1 MAQRKKSSAGKAG
14 GKANDR
20 LSVNQTADELIRM
33 AEEGGVEQN
42 FFFTTTFNRYKVQ
55 LNTLTRLQKE
65 LNDGDLL
72 ISKEYVKG
80 RPNLVANPA
89 IAEYNRT
96 ATAANQTVATL
107 LKIITTFA
115 DGPVMNTSAAAGDD
129 CDL

>member
-1 MAQRKKSSAGKAG
+1 MATQKKTRTK
-14 GKANDR
+14 K
-20 LSVNQTADELIRM
+20 LPINQAADDLIRM

-55 LNTLTRLQKE
+55 INTLTRLRKE
-65 LNDGDLL
+65 LGDGDLL
-72 ISKEYVKG
+72 ITKEYVKG

-89 IAEYNRT
+89 IAEYNKT
-96 ATAANQTVATL
+96 STAANQTVATL

-115 DGPVMNTSAAAGDD
+115 DGPVMNTNSAAGDD

>member
-1 MAQRKKSSAGKAG
+1 MATGKKTTPRKAK
-14 GKANDR
+14 DT
-20 LSVNQTADELIRM
+20 LPINQAAEDLIRM

-65 LNDGDLL
+65 LSDGDVL
-72 ISKEYVKG
+72 ITKEYVKG

-115 DGPVMNTSAAAGDD
+115 DGPVMNSSAAAGDD

>member
-1 MAQRKKSSAGKAG
+1 MATGKKTTTRKAK
-14 GKANDR
+14 DTPPI
-20 LSVNQTADELIRM
+20 NQAAEELIRM

-65 LNDGDLL
+65 LSDGDVL
-72 ISKEYVKG
+72 ITKEYVKG

-89 IAEYNRT
+89 VAEYNRT

-115 DGPVMNTSAAAGDD
+115 DGPVMNSSAAAGDD